1 MKIGIA
7 LTTLTLLLAHP
18 LSATPDTDSTQTYSL
33 VRKADTSALVKSFQ
47 TPPKDARPQVW
58 WHWMDGN
65 VSKEGIRKD
74 IEWMKRNGIGGFH
87 QFDAGG
93 VNMPRAAKVK
103 LPYLSDGWKD
113 AFRFALNLADSLD
126 MDVTIASAPGWSST
140 GGTWVKPEDAIK

>member
-1 MKIGIA
+1 MKIIA
-7 LTTLTLLLAHP
+7 LTTLTLSPAHP
-18 LSATPDTDSTQTYSL
+18 LVSHSGHGLHTDIFIGQKGGHIRTCKVFSDT
-33 VRKADTSALVKSFQ
+33 AE
-47 TPPKDARPQVW
+47 DARPQVW

-103 LPYLSDGWKD
+103 LPTTTTVGKTLSGS
-113 AFRFALNLADSLD
+113 R
-126 MDVTIASAPGWSST
+126 
-140 GGTWVKPEDAIK
+140 